1 MSLKSC
7 VEALS
12 GLRFD
17 GIEAKTCRTCSHNT
31 ASFRTN
37 VNKPIIIGGLP
48 MDKPYKPDSKKYMN
62 WRMT

>member
-12 GLRFD
+12 ELRFD
-17 GIEAKTCRTCSHNT
+17 GIEAKTCRTYSHNT

-37 VNKPIIIGGLP
+37 VNKPIIIGG
-48 MDKPYKPDSKKYMN
+48 
-62 WRMT
+62 